1 MTETEPDAY
10 FSRMTA
16 VPEIGKTGLHRLQTA
31 RVTVVGVGG
40 VGSSISYYLAQSGIG
55 HLKLIDQDIVEPSN
69 LHRLQG
75 LDQSDLYH
83 PKAEALAG
91 SLQRLVPSSRF
102 EAVVDTLRSA
112 NVGELLEGSDVIVD
126 GLDNFRTRFIL
137 NRHSVR
143 TSTPCVFTSAV
154 QNQGHVGVFSPP
166 ETACLECR
174 FDGVIDGPRDSCETL
189 GVTPVITGL
198 TGAVAAAETV
208 KLILATSSNELGRL
222 MTVDTLTSDFILT
235 SIAKREGCKTCGPHE
250 VPEEESKHEILAV
263 LCGGKTFNVLSRLS
277 DVDLSRASSLVP
289 ESSILTS
296 TRSVLVFRKGGVTV
310 SLFKSGRVLVDG
322 VEDREEA
329 LQIARNATSLGAK
342 PVSLIPS

>member
-1 MTETEPDAY
+1 MTGTEPDAY
-10 FSRMTA
+10 FSRMTT
-16 VPEIGKTGLHRLQTA
+16 VPEIGTRGLHKLRSA
-31 RVTVVGVGG
+31 KVTVVGVGG

-55 HLKLIDQDIVEPSN
+55 HLRLIDQDIVEPSN

-83 PKAEALAG
+83 PKAEALAD

-112 NVGELLEGSDVIVD
+112 NVSELLGGSDVIVD

-143 TSTPCVFTSAV
+143 TSTPYVFTSAV

-166 ETACLECR
+166 ETACLGCR
-174 FDGVIDGPRDSCETL
+174 FDGVIDGPQDSCETL

-198 TGAVAAAETV
+198 VGAVAAGETV
-208 KLILATSSNELGRL
+208 KLILALSSNELGRL
-222 MTVDTLTSDFILT
+222 ITIDTLTSDFILT
-235 SIAKREGCKTCGPHE
+235 SIAKREDCKTCGPPQ
-250 VPEEESKHEILAV
+250 VPEEESKGEILGE
-263 LCGGKTFNVLSRLS
+263 LCGGKTFNVISRLN
-277 DVDLSRASSLVP
+277 DVDLFRASSLVP

-296 TRSVLVFRKGGVTV
+296 TRSVLVFRKGSVTV
-310 SLFKSGRVLVDG
+310 SLFKSGRVLVYG

-329 LQIARNATSLGAK
+329 LRIAGDATSLGAK
-342 PVSLIPS
+342 PVSAIPS